1 MNILLVEDDLTLNKN
16 ITGALEAEGFTVF
29 SLYDGSLMDRK
40 TKKENFDCVIL
51 DVNLPGK
58 NGFELCKEFRKFN
71 TGTPVILL
79 TAFADLEDKVTGF
92 DSGADDYLTKPFFMR
107 ELILRVKNL
116 VKRGKSMSGNHSTP
130 DMIYFDDITMQL
142 SQKKVFRKDTEI
154 LLTPRE
160 YNILL
165 KLMQH
170 PNEIISKNDLIKSI
184 WGQSLDFNTNTIEV
198 YINFLRNKLDKPFDK
213 NTIKTKIGYGYYLEA
228 E

>member
-16 ITGALEAEGFTVF
+16 IIEALTAEQFSVF
-29 SLYDGSLMDRK
+29 SLYGGSLMERK

-58 NGFELCKEFRKFN
+58 NGFELCKEFRKYN
-71 TGTPVILL
+71 TDTPVIML

-92 DSGADDYLTKPFFMR
+92 NAGADDYLTKPFFMR
-107 ELILRVKNL
+107 ELVLRVKNL
-116 VKRGKSMSGNHSTP
+116 VKRKKTSSSVSSETICFN
-130 DMIYFDDITMQL
+130 DITVQTV
-142 SQKKVFRKDTEI
+142 QKKVFRSGTEI
-154 LLTPRE
+154 TLTPRE

-165 KLMQH
+165 QLIQH

-198 YINFLRNKLDKPFDK
+198 YINFIRNKLDKPFGK
-213 NTIKTKIGYGYYLEA
+213 NTIKTKIGYGYYLDA